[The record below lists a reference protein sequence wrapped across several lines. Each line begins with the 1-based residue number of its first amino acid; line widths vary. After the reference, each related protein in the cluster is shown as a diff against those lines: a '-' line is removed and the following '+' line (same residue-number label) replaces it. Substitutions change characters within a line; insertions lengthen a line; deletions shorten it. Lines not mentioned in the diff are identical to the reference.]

1 MVEKEQQEI
10 LKINDLDLI
19 QHSFT
24 LICSKR
30 NSGKSVLTKNI
41 VYNLYNKFDY
51 DSIFIFS
58 ETSTFTGDYDFIPKE
73 CHFKFKNIDNQIKKI
88 MNYTEKKRK
97 NNKSFSVLLI
107 LDDVILNKKSNVLND
122 LSTLGRHHLITTICS
137 VQYCKGLI

>member
-88 MNYTEKKRK
+88 MNYTEKII
-97 NNKSFSVLLI
+97 NPF
-107 LDDVILNKKSNVLND
+107 
-122 LSTLGRHHLITTICS
+122 
-137 VQYCKGLI
+137 QFY